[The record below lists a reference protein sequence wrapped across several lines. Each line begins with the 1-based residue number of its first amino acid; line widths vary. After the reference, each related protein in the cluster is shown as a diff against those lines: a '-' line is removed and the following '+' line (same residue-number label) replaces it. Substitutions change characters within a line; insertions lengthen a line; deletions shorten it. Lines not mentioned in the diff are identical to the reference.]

1 MTFNIQA
8 STLSADEMIAAIAL
22 ATELRPR
29 DGREAVA
36 RRVYEQIVKP
46 LLDELEAADAL
57 NKHLEL
63 AIRKAEV
70 CSEKLSVPDYPE
82 TLPCPVM
89 LEPGLRFGKGVPT
102 RSLLAALQR
111 RAGYYAELEAMTPEQ
126 RAEHEAGKKEFAA
139 LVGCKGLD
147 NDTNR

>member
-8 STLSADEMIAAIAL
+8 STLSADEIIAAIAR

-29 DGREAVA
+29 DGRDAVA

-46 LLDELEAADAL
+46 LMGELE
-57 NKHLEL
+57 
-63 AIRKAEV
+63 V
-70 CSEKLSVPDYPE
+70 SVPDYPE